1 MAAARRLVAA
11 RRPLVT
17 GLENLPAEAV
27 LAACTLAEE
36 LGAAIDAGDAD
47 VGRPSGPTI
56 ARVGEVTADPAEL
69 RDRAD
74 LVIFWF
80 CDPAVGDR
88 GFIERF
94 VAPGHPRRR
103 TLAIGPDPV
112 LASGST
118 HTHLPLER
126 SAAVDAARF
135 TRTLVL
141 HGAAIGEH
149 GPVAAAAKVVA
160 DAIDPATCV
169 AFVTNHAPD
178 SFGLEP
184 WGLVHL
190 VRSIAHRKPAFEV
203 PLAGVATRTA
213 AAILT
218 WRYGAAGAIDRADR
232 NGGRFLPGE
241 ASAVSL
247 IRRREVD
254 AVLVVGCAAAPVE
267 NALAAVGDDVH
278 VIRVGEAGLPD
289 LVRSVR
295 SLRSEV
301 RSDTAS
307 RERGP

>member
-190 VRSIAHRKPAFEV
+190 VRSDRKS
-203 PLAGVATRTA
+203 TRLNSSHEW
-213 AAILT
+213 IS
-218 WRYGAAGAIDRADR
+218 RM
-232 NGGRFLPGE
+232 PS
-241 ASAVSL
+241 SA
-247 IRRREVD
+247 
-254 AVLVVGCAAAPVE
+254 
-267 NALAAVGDDVH
+267 
-278 VIRVGEAGLPD
+278 
-289 LVRSVR
+289 
-295 SLRSEV
+295 
-301 RSDTAS
+301 
-307 RERGP
+307 